1 MGASSAA
8 QLTAG
13 NVCHVE
19 YVINDT
25 DAAGQASRHGAKGK
39 ESNAACEGEERAARH
54 ASTFSTAKGTKR
66 RAGEWTR
73 DVMPVAL
80 G

>member
-25 DAAGQASRHGAKGK
+25 DAAGQASRHGAKG
-39 ESNAACEGEERAARH
+39 
-54 ASTFSTAKGTKR
+54 R
-66 RAGEWTR
+66 RAMQHARVRSAQRG
-73 DVMPVAL
+73 MPAL
-80 G
+80 FPLPKGRKGVRANGLET